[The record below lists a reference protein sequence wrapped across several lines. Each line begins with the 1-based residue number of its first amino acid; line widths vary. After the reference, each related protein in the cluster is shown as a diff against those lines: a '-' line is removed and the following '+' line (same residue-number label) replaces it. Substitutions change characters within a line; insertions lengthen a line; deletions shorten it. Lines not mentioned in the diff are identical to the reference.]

1 MSKKDFKKG
10 IAAQAKIDAAKEE
23 KIAKGLKA
31 HGEILNSISEHQNQ
45 IQSAL
50 DIIIDDWAD
59 SDASDYGLDSTNLPS
74 TMDNTEK
81 RVLCACIFTLLSSY
95 YQNSEAQQLFYNNL
109 EEHLGVS
116 ERVATFDFD
125 KLQKIDSISDRL
137 KILQAICAFLFLHD
151 ESFEFLRDKNT
162 FNWLFALAPV
172 KDIANTC
179 KRIDFEYN
187 MLGIEGITSRYKADS
202 SLINRIG
209 EPDKTDE
216 LPEATQDSSESY
228 EELMSIIHSIV
239 DDETAF
245 GKSVELSE
253 TDFEKEIK
261 KDFPSL
267 AYDSLVATNRI
278 GNGCIIF
285 TTYAFYLKK
294 SKLPASKY
302 IEVPYKSIIV
312 EKIHT
317 KSGKKAGTR
326 CLVIVYKSSNNTEEN
341 LEIDDGKLIEES
353 LKDLLLKILD
363 SGCKLSETDKLTDLS
378 KLDEPLKTQFL
389 STLIYAF
396 RKDKANITDA
406 FCLAEEL
413 SVVSKWNECYSSI
426 QDDKDYSSAVKSFC
440 EQIPFPSQRY
450 ISTKVIHRA
459 MMCLACSNMLKGL
472 PLSQMNSFF
481 EIKIKEFDVS
491 GIGAER
497 FNKLMTSATEAYL
510 RDGDFYTQLK
520 KKYKLTSYE
529 GFADIELGLDDLIE
543 LCSKKQKKKT
553 IGVIAG
559 AAVGG
564 PIGAVAAGVGGK
576 IIEKVKKQKSND
588 LEKLN

>member
-10 IAAQAKIDAAKEE
+10 VAAQAKIDAAKED

-31 HGEILNSISEHQNQ
+31 HGEILNNISEHQNQ

-74 TMDNTEK
+74 VMDITEK
-81 RVLCACIFTLLSSY
+81 RVLCACVFTLLSSY
-95 YQNSEAQQLFYNNL
+95 NQNSEAQQLFYTNL

-125 KLQKIDSISDRL
+125 KLQKIDSVSDRL
-137 KILQAICAFLFLHD
+137 KILQVICAFLFLHD
-151 ESFEFLRDKNT
+151 ESFEFLRDRNT

-187 MLGIEGITSRYKADS
+187 MLGINGIVSRYKIESYATNQLESPDS
-202 SLINRIG
+202 AS
-209 EPDKTDE
+209 E
-216 LPEATQDSSESY
+216 LPETSQVSDDSY
-228 EELMSIIHSIV
+228 EELISVIQSAV
-239 DDETAF
+239 ADESAF
-245 GKSVELSE
+245 GKIIEFNE
-253 TDFEKEIK
+253 AEFEKEIK
-261 KDFPSL
+261 KDFPTL
-267 AYDSLVATNRI
+267 AYDSLIATNRI

-285 TTYAFYLKK
+285 TTYAFYIKK
-294 SKLPASKY
+294 SKLPANKY
-302 IEVPYKSIIV
+302 IEVPYNSILP

-326 CLVIVYKSSNNTEEN
+326 CLVIVYKTGANIEEN
-341 LEIDDGKLIEES
+341 LEIDDGKLIEEK
-353 LKDLLLKILD
+353 LKDLVLNIIN
-363 SGCKLSETDKLTDLS
+363 SGCQLSVTDKLTEPS
-378 KLDEPLKTQFL
+378 KLEISLKIQLL
-389 STLIYAF
+389 STIIYALK
-396 RKDKANITDA
+396 KDKANITDA
-406 FCLAEEL
+406 FCMAEEL
-413 SVVSKWNECYSSI
+413 NIVSRWNECYTLI
-426 QDDKDYSSAVKSFC
+426 QDDNAYSSAVKELC
-440 EQIPFPSQRY
+440 KGIPYPSKRY
-450 ISTKVIHRA
+450 ISNRIIHRA

-472 PLSQMNSFF
+472 PLSQINSPY
-481 EIKIKEFDVS
+481 ELRIKEFDVS
-491 GIGAER
+491 GIDTER
-497 FNKLMTSATEAYL
+497 FNKMMTSATDSYL
-510 RDGDFYTQLK
+510 KDGNYYSELK

-543 LCSKKQKKKT
+543 LCNKKQKKKM

-564 PIGAVAAGVGGK
+564 PIGAVAADVGGR
-576 IIEKVKKQKSND
+576 IIEKVKKQKNND
-588 LEKLN
+588 IEK

>member
-1 MSKKDFKKG
+1 MSKKDYKKG

-23 KIAKGLKA
+23 KIAKSLKA
-31 HGEILNSISEHQNQ
+31 HGEILNNISEHQNQ

-74 TMDNTEK
+74 MMDSTEK

-95 YQNSEAQQLFYNNL
+95 DQNSEAQQLFYNNL
-109 EEHLGVS
+109 EDHLGVS

-125 KLQKIDSISDRL
+125 KLQKIDSVSDRL
-137 KILQAICAFLFLHD
+137 KILQVICAFLFLHG
-151 ESFEFLRDKNT
+151 ESFEFLRDRNT

-187 MLGIEGITSRYKADS
+187 TLGIEGIVSRYKADS
-202 SLINRIG
+202 YASNQI
-209 EPDKTDE
+209 E
-216 LPEATQDSSESY
+216 LPNNTAELSETTEDSSDSY
-228 EELMSIIHSIV
+228 EELFSIIHSVV
-239 DDETAF
+239 DDENAF
-245 GKSVELSE
+245 GKRVEFSE
-253 TDFEKEIK
+253 SEFEKEIK

-294 SKLPASKY
+294 NKLPASKY
-302 IEVPYKSIIV
+302 VEVPYKSILV

-317 KSGKKAGTR
+317 KSGKKTGTR
-326 CLVIVYKSSNNTEEN
+326 CLVIVYKNRNNIEES
-341 LEIDDGKLIEES
+341 LEIDDGKLIEEK
-353 LKDLLLKILD
+353 LKDLLLKIIS
-363 SGCKLSETDKLTDLS
+363 SGCILSKTDKLTELPKLEEELKKQVLS
-378 KLDEPLKTQFL
+378 A
-389 STLIYAF
+389 LIYAL

-413 SVVSKWNECYSSI
+413 GIVSKWNESYSLI
-426 QDDKDYSSAVKSFC
+426 QADNDYSSSVKNFC
-440 EQIPFPSQRY
+440 EKIPYPSQRY
-450 ISTKVIHRA
+450 ISIKVIHRA
-459 MMCLACSNMLKGL
+459 MMCLACSNMLKDL
-472 PLSQMNSFF
+472 PLSQMNSSF
-481 EIKIKEFDVS
+481 ELMIKEFDVS

-497 FNKLMTSATEAYL
+497 FNKMMASSTDSYL
-510 RDGDFYTQLK
+510 KDSNYYAQLK
-520 KKYKLTSYE
+520 KKYKLANYE

-553 IGVIAG
+553 IGIIAG

-564 PIGAVAAGVGGK
+564 PIGVVAAGVGGK
-576 IIEKVKKQKSND
+576 IIEKVKKQKNSELD
-588 LEKLN
+588 K